1 MLTCLKKTTRAL
13 QQSIIQNL
21 GLKANILIE
30 TVAKVQGLTTDITIF
45 FVPDYSL
52 MRTLEP
58 HLFNVATSRAREHTI
73 IVMDKYVFEY
83 PTLDTNVRIYLETLK
98 KDFCVYVSSKI
109 EEKGYLQNQNRFLF
123 TALETKHL

>member
-1 MLTCLKKTTRAL
+1 MKKTTRAL